1 MSSTPT
7 FRLQLLHPEGSF
19 RGTCSV
25 QSAGCQKR
33 ADYMLHIGIKR
44 VVLCSDHLQEL
55 KATLDSPAEPM
66 KPAAWMES

>member
-1 MSSTPT
+1 
-7 FRLQLLHPEGSF
+7 
-19 RGTCSV
+19 V